1 VRDILARADDKRARE
16 DELRE
21 RLREAVVPA
30 FDRWGAKNL
39 DVLYSKDDPES
50 IQEAR
55 TVDLFMSKRVF
66 VLGFMRYVTQEV
78 TASQDSQRQRRTLV
92 KASLLSILHEAG
104 ISTSELVEKPATAG
118 EGSKAE
124 GGQPPYYSRKRVQ
137 GLLRDVYRET
147 FSELPQAHRGRKRV
161 DSRLSNYST
170 VFSPYGEAELN
181 NSEKVAEFQA
191 LDRLATY
198 SNPELRGRI
207 VLNSAISDVTPEH
220 VKDMLAFRKLCS
232 ETMLEIGDFSELGKL
247 LARELAEMTYTFE
260 VFHAHVLSILS
271 IEWFR
276 SRREPEKHNL
286 IERGF
291 PLKYTEEDATEAS
304 ALLHELTKGDGDWV
318 VSILQS
324 AAMAFTRYQMFP
336 YSRIMFGRCLK
347 LRDTDPSWKGVL
359 HENIAV
365 TYRMESKP
373 KLMVQEMKTALSFYK
388 EAGET
393 YRACV
398 ALKNL
403 REAEW
408 MLGFPDLARE
418 FFGEAESFATKLD
431 IPARAAVIGNLAKAS
446 RRLGQGRMEI
456 EYLNKFLETAP
467 EDWSAD
473 ILQASSRL
481 GELTR

>member
-1 VRDILARADDKRARE
+1 VRSILAKAGDTRARE

-21 RLREAVVPA
+21 RLREAVIPA

-39 DVLYSKDDPES
+39 DAIFSTDDPES

-55 TVDLFMSKRVF
+55 TADLFMSKRVF
-66 VLGFMRYVTQEV
+66 VPGFMRYVTQEV
-78 TASQDSQRQRRTLV
+78 VASQDSQRQRRTLV

-104 ISTSELVEKPATAG
+104 VSPSELVEKPATAG
-118 EGSKAE
+118 KGSGAE
-124 GGQPPYYSRKRVQ
+124 DGRQPYYSRKRVQ

-147 FSELPQAHRGRKRV
+147 FSESPQVQRGRKRV

-170 VFSPYGEAELN
+170 VFSPHGEAELDN
-181 NSEKVAEFQA
+181 REKVAEFQA

-198 SNPELRGRI
+198 SNPELKGRI
-207 VLNSAISDVTPEH
+207 GLNSAISDVTPEH

-232 ETMLEIGDFSELGKL
+232 ETMIEIGDFSELGKL
-247 LARELAEMTYTFE
+247 LAREVAEMTDIFE

-276 SRREPEKHNL
+276 SRREPERHNL
-286 IERGF
+286 IEEGF
-291 PLKYTEEDATEAS
+291 PLKYTEEDAAEAS
-304 ALLHELTKGDGDWV
+304 ALLQELTKGDVDWV

-324 AAMAFTRYQMFP
+324 AALAFMQYQMFP
-336 YSRIMFGRCLK
+336 YSRIVFGQCLK
-347 LRDTDPSWKGVL
+347 LRDADPSWKGVL
-359 HENIAV
+359 HENFAI

-403 REAEW
+403 GEAEW
-408 MLGFPDLARE
+408 MLGYPDLARE
-418 FFGEAESFATKLD
+418 FFGEAESLAAKLD

-456 EYLNKFLETAP
+456 EYLKKFLEAAP
-467 EDWSAD
+467 EEWSAD
-473 ILQASSRL
+473 ILQASARL